1 MSEPALSGC
10 HMLGDILVS
19 RTVDRSYAGHSK
31 SLNFARKSV
40 KMLEFDFLKLW
51 QFGPYPII
59 SLFIIIA
66 PKRSQ

>member
-40 KMLEFDFLKLW
+40 KMLEFDFLKL
-51 QFGPYPII
+51 
-59 SLFIIIA
+59 
-66 PKRSQ
+66 